1 MMIQMMVMMTLMIYD
16 NNNIND
22 SHNDDDDHDNYD
34 HDNYEIAVMMQD
46 R

>member
-16 NNNIND
+16 NNNTND
-22 SHNDDDDHDNYD
+22 SHNDDDHDNYD
-34 HDNYEIAVMMQD
+34 HDIYEIAVMMQD

>member
-22 SHNDDDDHDNYD
+22 SHNDYDHDNYD

>member
-16 NNNIND
+16 NNNTND
-22 SHNDDDDHDNYD
+22 SHNDDDHDNYD

>member
-16 NNNIND
+16 NNNTND
-22 SHNDDDDHDNYD
+22 SHTDDDHDNYD